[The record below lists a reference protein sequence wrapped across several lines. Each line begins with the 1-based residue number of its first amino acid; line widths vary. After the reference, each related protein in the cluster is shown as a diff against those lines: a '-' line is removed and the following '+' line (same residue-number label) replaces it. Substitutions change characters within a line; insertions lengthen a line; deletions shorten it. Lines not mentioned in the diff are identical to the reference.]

1 METLETMQTLQRTLK
16 SIPEGKDTETSD
28 TIGETNYLNEAE
40 VDYRKYRPN
49 IDFIN
54 TQREPNSLPPSLP
67 PRSHS
72 ILNTYETSDR
82 ITYISIITT
91 HQARLRCLLSKIFN
105 KPMKRFK
112 NGCVLKMEVTRLTI
126 TFELV
131 YSGEVSKIKPG
142 YEYYISP
149 NDTQVNGTILFD
161 IEEFTIPNN
170 FYNLGDNERFIFY
183 LIRHGEASHNVKKG
197 LPKLFQSIS
206 GEKDTSLTSKGIE
219 QAQRIYGN
227 IRESERNLTNP
238 DTLYLFSSDLKRT
251 RETMAN
257 FISELRKHNT
267 TKYVLPETI
276 EEELIVLPCAHELN
290 YKNDGKCDGRQFLT
304 ANENIM
310 NCDSSRPEC
319 QTEGGHNVNWD
330 IYTRFYNG
338 TRTKSKSGKQKCRN
352 TDMIK
357 EAIEYIRSADPH
369 VDRRHS
375 RWLAPVLNFDEEYLG
390 ADDVRA
396 AARAEAAA
404 DREAAAAGA
413 DGGLD
418 PDSVFRGD
426 DDESNEDELIDG
438 GRGKRRRLQTK
449 RNKVNKKTKREII
462 KKNKK
467 TRKQKNKKTRKQRKQ
482 RKQRKKR
489 K

>member
-1 METLETMQTLQRTLK
+1 MKTLEPMQTSQRTSQRTLK
-16 SIPEGKDTETSD
+16 SIAEGKDTETSD
-28 TIGETNYLNEAE
+28 TNYLNEE
-40 VDYRKYRPN
+40 VVDYHIYRPN
-49 IDFIN
+49 INNFN
-54 TQREPNSLPPSLP
+54 KTQTEPNSLPPSLP

-82 ITYISIITT
+82 ITYVSIITT

-112 NGCVLKMEVTRLTI
+112 NGCVLKMEVTNLDI

-131 YSGEVSKIKPG
+131 YSGEVDKITPG
-142 YEYYISP
+142 YVYYVSP
-149 NDTQVNGTILFD
+149 NENLIKGTTVFAID
-161 IEEFTIPNN
+161 N
-170 FYNLGDNERFIFY
+170 FRRANDGMYDVQENERFIFY

-206 GEKDTSLTSKGIE
+206 GEKDTSLTSKGVE
-219 QAQRIYGN
+219 QARRIYGN

-290 YKNDGKCDGRQFLT
+290 YKEDGKCDGRQFLT

-338 TRTKSKSGKQKCRN
+338 TRTKSNSGKQKCRN

-375 RWLAPVLNFDEEYLG
+375 RWLAPVLNFDEEYVG
-390 ADDVRA
+390 ADYVRA
-396 AARAEAAA
+396 AAAQEAA

-418 PDSVFRGD
+418 PDWVFRGD

-482 RKQRKKR
+482 RKQRK
-489 K
+489 

>member
-1 METLETMQTLQRTLK
+1 MEKPLETTGR
-16 SIPEGKDTETSD
+16 IDP
-28 TIGETNYLNEAE
+28 NE
-40 VDYRKYRPN
+40 VIDYRKYSP
-49 IDFIN
+49 IIGG
-54 TQREPNSLPPSLP
+54 P
-67 PRSHS
+67 
-72 ILNTYETSDR
+72 IA
-82 ITYISIITT
+82 TYISIITT

-112 NGCVLKMEVTRLTI
+112 NGCVLKMEVTKLTI

-142 YEYYISP
+142 YVYYISQ
-149 NDTQVNGTILFD
+149 NDTQVNGTTLFAID
-161 IEEFTIPNN
+161 DFTTFTNDM
-170 FYNLGDNERFIFY
+170 YDVQENERFIFY

-197 LPKLFQSIS
+197 LSKMFQSIS
-206 GEKDTSLTSKGIE
+206 GEKDTSLTPEGVE
-219 QAQRIYGN
+219 QARRIYGN
-227 IRESERNLTNP
+227 IRESEQNLTNP
-238 DTLYLFSSDLKRT
+238 DILYLFSSDLKRT

-257 FISELRKHNT
+257 FISELRKYNT
-267 TKYVLPETI
+267 TSYI

-290 YKNDGKCDGRQFLT
+290 YKKDGKCDGRQFLT

-319 QTEGGHNVNWD
+319 QTEGGHKVNWD

-338 TRTKSKSGKQKCRN
+338 TRTKSNSGKQKCRN

-369 VDRRHS
+369 VDRRYS
-375 RWLAPVLNFDEEYLG
+375 RWLDPVLYDEEYVG

-396 AARAEAAA
+396 AAAQEAA
-404 DREAAAAGA
+404 DREAAEAAAAGA

-418 PDSVFRGD
+418 PDLYARGDLDESTEYEEVDKGD
-426 DDESNEDELIDG
+426 DDDSTEDEWRYSG
-438 GRGKRRRLQTK
+438 ARGSGKRRRLQTK
-449 RNKVNKKTKREII
+449 RNRNRNNKKTKREII

-467 TRKQKNKKTRKQRKQ
+467 TRKQKNKKKRKQRKQ
-482 RKQRKKR
+482 RKQRK
-489 K
+489 

>member
-1 METLETMQTLQRTLK
+1 MSYLQ
-16 SIPEGKDTETSD
+16 
-28 TIGETNYLNEAE
+28 
-40 VDYRKYRPN
+40 PN
-49 IDFIN
+49 DEYN
-54 TQREPNSLPPSLP
+54 N
-67 PRSHS
+67 PRSKLLH
-72 ILNTYETSDR
+72 YREK
-82 ITYISIITT
+82 TYISIITT

-197 LPKLFQSIS
+197 LSKMFQSIS
-206 GEKDTSLTSKGIE
+206 GEKDTSLTPEGVE
-219 QAQRIYGN
+219 QARQIYGN
-227 IRESERNLTNP
+227 IVESERNLINP
-238 DTLYLFSSDLKRT
+238 DILYLFSSDLKRT
-251 RETMAN
+251 RETMVN
-257 FISELRKHNT
+257 FISQLRRSHDRIIIT
-267 TKYVLPETI
+267 D
-276 EEELIVLPCAHELN
+276 LIVLPCAHELN
-290 YKNDGKCDGRQFLT
+290 YKKDGNCDGRQFLT

-310 NCDSSRPEC
+310 NCDGSRPEC
-319 QTEGGHNVNWD
+319 RTEGDYKVNWGL
-330 IYTRFYNG
+330 YETFYDG
-338 TRTKSKSGKQKCRN
+338 TRTKSGRGKQQCRN

-357 EAIEYIRSADPH
+357 QAIEYIKTNAPDVEDRFHASLDPPLY
-369 VDRRHS
+369 S
-375 RWLAPVLNFDEEYLG
+375 EE
-390 ADDVRA
+390 
-396 AARAEAAA
+396 
-404 DREAAAAGA
+404 
-413 DGGLD
+413 DGGIRNSDPVSD
-418 PDSVFRGD
+418 PDSDFRGY
-426 DDESNEDELIDG
+426 DDESTEDELKYG

-449 RNKVNKKTKREII
+449 RNRNNKKTKREII

-482 RKQRKKR
+482 RKQRK
-489 K
+489 

>member
-16 SIPEGKDTETSD
+16 PIPEGKDTETSD

-40 VDYRKYRPN
+40 VDYHRYRPN
-49 IDFIN
+49 IDFN
-54 TQREPNSLPPSLP
+54 KTQTEPNSLPPS
-67 PRSHS
+67 RHS

-82 ITYISIITT
+82 SSRVGLFLNTYISIITT

-112 NGCVLKMEVTRLTI
+112 NGCVLKMVVTKETI
-126 TFELV
+126 RFELV
-131 YSGEVSKIKPG
+131 YAGEVDKITPG
-142 YEYYISP
+142 YVYYILP
-149 NDTQVNGTILFD
+149 NDTQVNGTTLFD
-161 IEEFTIPNN
+161 IEELPNR
-170 FYNLGDNERFIFY
+170 FYKVEDNERFIFY

-206 GEKDTSLTSKGIE
+206 GEKDTSLTTKGVE
-219 QAQRIYGN
+219 QAQRIYRN
-227 IRESERNLTNP
+227 IRESEQNLTNP
-238 DTLYLFSSDLKRT
+238 DILYLFSSDLKRT
-251 RETMAN
+251 RETMVN
-257 FISELRKHNT
+257 FISELRKYNT
-267 TKYVLPETI
+267 TSYI

-330 IYTRFYNG
+330 IYTRFYDG
-338 TRTKSKSGKQKCRN
+338 TRTKSNSGKQKCRN

-369 VDRRHS
+369 VGRRYS
-375 RWLAPVLNFDEEYLG
+375 QWLAPVLYDEEYVG

-396 AARAEAAA
+396 AAAQEAA
-404 DREAAAAGA
+404 DREAAEAAAAGA

-426 DDESNEDELIDG
+426 DDDSNEDEWRYSG
-438 GRGKRRRLQTK
+438 ARGSGKRRRLQTK
-449 RNKVNKKTKREII
+449 RNRNNKKTKRKII

-482 RKQRKKR
+482 RK
-489 K
+489 

>member
-1 METLETMQTLQRTLK
+1 
-16 SIPEGKDTETSD
+16 
-28 TIGETNYLNEAE
+28 
-40 VDYRKYRPN
+40 
-49 IDFIN
+49 
-54 TQREPNSLPPSLP
+54 
-67 PRSHS
+67 
-72 ILNTYETSDR
+72 
-82 ITYISIITT
+82 
-91 HQARLRCLLSKIFN
+91 
-105 KPMKRFK
+105 MKRFK
-112 NGCVLKMEVTRLTI
+112 NGCVLKMEVTNLDI

-131 YSGEVSKIKPG
+131 YSGEVDKITPG
-142 YEYYISP
+142 YVYYVSP
-149 NDTQVNGTILFD
+149 NENLIKGTTVFAID
-161 IEEFTIPNN
+161 DFTTFTNDMYDVKP
-170 FYNLGDNERFIFY
+170 DERFIFY

-206 GEKDTSLTSKGIE
+206 GEKDTSLTTKGVE
-219 QAQRIYGN
+219 QARRIYGN

-413 DGGLD
+413 DHVLD

-426 DDESNEDELIDG
+426 DDDSNEDEWRYSG
-438 GRGKRRRLQTK
+438 ARGSGKRRRLQTK

-482 RKQRKKR
+482 RKQRK
-489 K
+489 

>member
-40 VDYRKYRPN
+40 VDYDRYRPN
-49 IDFIN
+49 IDFN
-54 TQREPNSLPPSLP
+54 KTQTEPNSLPPSLP
-67 PRSHS
+67 PSRHS
-72 ILNTYETSDR
+72 ILNTYENSDR
-82 ITYISIITT
+82 SSRVGPFLNTYISIITT

-105 KPMKRFK
+105 RPMERFK
-112 NGCVLKMEVTRLTI
+112 NGCVLKMVVTNLYI

-149 NDTQVNGTILFD
+149 NDTQVDGTTVFAID
-161 IEEFTIPNN
+161 DFTTFTNDMYDVKP
-170 FYNLGDNERFIFY
+170 DERFIFY
-183 LIRHGEASHNVKKG
+183 LIRHGEASHNVKQG

-206 GEKDTSLTSKGIE
+206 GEKDTSLTNKGIE
-219 QAQRIYGN
+219 QAQRIYRN
-227 IRESERNLTNP
+227 IRESEQNLTNP
-238 DTLYLFSSDLKRT
+238 DILYLFSSDLKRT
-251 RETMAN
+251 RETMVN
-257 FISELRKHNT
+257 FISQLDNQD
-267 TKYVLPETI
+267 TI
-276 EEELIVLPCAHELN
+276 HMTHLIVLPCAHELN
-290 YKNDGKCDGRQFLT
+290 YKKDGKCDGKQFLT

-338 TRTKSKSGKQKCRN
+338 TRTKSNSGKQKCRN

-357 EAIEYIRSADPH
+357 QAIEYIKKNAREVGARFRDSLDPI
-369 VDRRHS
+369 
-375 RWLAPVLNFDEEYLG
+375 LFAEE
-390 ADDVRA
+390 
-396 AARAEAAA
+396 
-404 DREAAAAGA
+404 
-413 DGGLD
+413 DGRFRNPD

-462 KKNKK
+462 KKN
-467 TRKQKNKKTRKQRKQ
+467 N
-482 RKQRKKR
+482 
-489 K
+489 